1 MISIDFWNTIV
12 ESESRGDLRRKV
24 RIEAVREVA
33 ANYDDRITSEEF
45 DKAKRIASDKFHNIW
60 LNQHRTPTTHELVGY
75 VLDYL
80 DISATEEEQQYLA
93 TQFEESLW
101 EGPPQLSEGV
111 DDVIPQLAKQYD
123 LAVISDTMY
132 SPGRVLRRYLEE
144 KNLGKY
150 FQVFVFSDETGYSK
164 PDPKAYHQVLKA
176 TDSKAEESWHIGD
189 RLDTDITGA
198 KKVGMRSI
206 LFTNFKNYDLQ
217 DLSLSPDY
225 NCENWQEVAEILCR
239 D

>member
-12 ESESRGDLRRKV
+12 ESESHGDIRRRV
-24 RIEAVREVA
+24 RIDAVREIA
-33 ANYDDRITSEEF
+33 ANYDNSITSKEF

-60 LNQHRTPTTHELVGY
+60 LNQHRTPSTSELVGY
-75 VLDYL
+75 VLDHL
-80 DISATEEEQQYLA
+80 DISATKKEQHYLA

-101 EGPPQLSEGV
+101 QGPPRLSEGV
-111 DDVIPQLAKQYD
+111 EDVIPQLAEQYD
-123 LAVISDTMY
+123 LAIISDTMY
-132 SPGRVLRRYLEE
+132 SPGRVLRKYLEE

-164 PDPKAYHQVLKA
+164 PDPKAYRQVLEA
-176 TDSKAEESWHIGD
+176 TESNAEESWHIGD

-198 KKVGMRSI
+198 KKVGMQSI
-206 LFTNFKNYDLQ
+206 LFTNFKTYDLQ

-225 NCENWQEVAEILCR
+225 NCENWQEVAEILCQ